1 LDEVKIPDDLDQ
13 VLDEAWHAANRI
25 PGFLSKDEARFIGM
39 VAASAPARGT
49 ILEIGSF
56 KGRSTAM
63 LAKVSQRYGLGRVV
77 AVDPHNFNSAEL
89 QGLRTA
95 PDTSTFDE
103 FSANI
108 LSAGV
113 ADFVDARRQYSTG
126 VSKDWKSPIRFL
138 WIDGDHSHLG
148 AKSDFDGFLPYLVP
162 GGVVAFHDTL
172 HEFSGPIRV
181 FVEQVLRSNH
191 FGAAGFVGSIG
202 WAQFRPDDGS
212 LFQNQRASLERL
224 AAPLIPFLGGGGRQP
239 HGIRKILFKLR
250 RSRVPRLPIQPQQ
263 WGHLL
268 RPPSQG

>member
-1 LDEVKIPDDLDQ
+1 
-13 VLDEAWHAANRI
+13 
-25 PGFLSKDEARFIGM
+25 
-39 VAASAPARGT
+39 
-49 ILEIGSF
+49 
-56 KGRSTAM
+56 M

-108 LSAGV
+108 LSQGLLISWTLAV
-113 ADFVDARRQYSTG
+113 SIRRACRRIGNPPFDSCGLMGIIAT
-126 VSKDWKSPIRFL
+126 SAPSPI
-138 WIDGDHSHLG
+138 ST
-148 AKSDFDGFLPYLVP
+148 GFLPYLVP

-224 AAPLIPFLGGGGRQP
+224 AAPLIPSSGGGTAAARN
-239 HGIRKILFKLR
+239 
-250 RSRVPRLPIQPQQ
+250 S
-263 WGHLL
+263 
-268 RPPSQG
+268 

>member
-1 LDEVKIPDDLDQ
+1 
-13 VLDEAWHAANRI
+13 
-25 PGFLSKDEARFIGM
+25 
-39 VAASAPARGT
+39 
-49 ILEIGSF
+49 
-56 KGRSTAM
+56 M

-148 AKSDFDGFLPYLVP
+148 ANSLAQYAYSSSRFCDQITLAPRALLGRSDGRNSAQMTGPCFRI
-162 GGVVAFHDTL
+162 
-172 HEFSGPIRV
+172 SGP
-181 FVEQVLRSNH
+181 RSN
-191 FGAAGFVGSIG
+191 G
-202 WAQFRPDDGS
+202 W
-212 LFQNQRASLERL
+212 
-224 AAPLIPFLGGGGRQP
+224 
-239 HGIRKILFKLR
+239 LR
-250 RSRVPRLPIQPQQ
+250 R
-263 WGHLL
+263 
-268 RPPSQG
+268 

>member
-1 LDEVKIPDDLDQ
+1 
-13 VLDEAWHAANRI
+13 
-25 PGFLSKDEARFIGM
+25 
-39 VAASAPARGT
+39 
-49 ILEIGSF
+49 
-56 KGRSTAM
+56 M

-172 HEFSGPIRV
+172 H
-181 FVEQVLRSNH
+181 